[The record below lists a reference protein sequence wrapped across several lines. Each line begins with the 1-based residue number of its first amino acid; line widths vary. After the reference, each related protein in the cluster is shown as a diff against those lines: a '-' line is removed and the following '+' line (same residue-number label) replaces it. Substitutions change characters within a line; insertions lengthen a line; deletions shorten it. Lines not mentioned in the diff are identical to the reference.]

1 MKALLFFII
10 FNIIHFAIGCYF
22 SCYQIAFNCLSNEKC
37 TNFIFLNKNPKL
49 LYQNYLNKMYPIII
63 SHFMHKCDNLSTF
76 GILDKSH
83 LSNLSCNNKHI

>member
-10 FNIIHFAIGCYF
+10 VNIIHFAIDYF

-49 LYQNYLNKMYPIII
+49 LYQNYLNKMHPIIK
-63 SHFMHKCDNLSTF
+63 SHFMHKCDKLSTF

-83 LSNLSCNNKHI
+83 LSNLCCNNKHI